1 MGENWNGVAARQRK
15 KVWEYVYY
23 FRHNARTWRTDKLAH
38 TGRRRRSRVCIA
50 SRGKNS
56 PIVICAATL
65 LRGFCVVA
73 ELPVLHFLNSC
84 ELIRPVLTRRTM
96 FVIPMIHL
104 KQPLVSPI
112 FARCV
117 KLRHKTAHKYRR
129 PLSLQQRSIPV
140 QLDQGLRSIAVRLCL
155 SAARI
160 QWQRTHTRLLAVA
173 GRHASWQM

>member
-1 MGENWNGVAARQRK
+1 MSGLFSASPVNVQEAHGYMRAIQQCS
-15 KVWEYVYY
+15 
-23 FRHNARTWRTDKLAH
+23 TDLYRSAVTSSYCVSYRRLA
-38 TGRRRRSRVCIA
+38 I
-50 SRGKNS
+50 N
-56 PIVICAATL
+56 
-65 LRGFCVVA
+65 
-73 ELPVLHFLNSC
+73 
-84 ELIRPVLTRRTM
+84 
-96 FVIPMIHL
+96 L